1 MSRLVHGKDRNRTT
15 ETERFALVYLSITLQ
30 DVLHIERE
38 TGGVM
43 VSRRAGIKVS
53 PRASA
58 SEAKAPAKRKRS
70 PMSNEHKQALA
81 EGREQGRG
89 VRLYLEALEKNRP
102 KRGRKRT
109 ADSITKRL
117 DTIEQRL
124 IDADPLTR
132 LHLIQER
139 LNLQNELES
148 LKAKTDLTEL
158 EKGFVT
164 AAKSYGERKGI
175 THAAWRALGVP
186 PDVLRKA
193 GISRGA

>member
-1 MSRLVHGKDRNRTT
+1 MRRATARSSPT
-15 ETERFALVYLSITLQ
+15 SITPAPSPGPTRTQGASVGKRPRYLRDDLYEQ
-30 DVLHIERE
+30 CSDHITEYMASSRCV
-38 TGGVM
+38 GSRP
-43 VSRRAGIKVS
+43 SRRTMALNSSSVIPSRRCVGS
-53 PRASA
+53 LTRAIVT
-58 SEAKAPAKRKRS
+58 
-70 PMSNEHKQALA
+70 
-81 EGREQGRG
+81 G
-89 VRLYLEALEKNRP
+89 VLK
-102 KRGRKRT
+102 T
-109 ADSITKRL
+109 SDSISKRL
-117 DTIEQRL
+117 DTIEARL

-158 EKGFVT
+158 EKGFIS

-186 PDVLRKA
+186 PDVLRRA

>member
-1 MSRLVHGKDRNRTT
+1 MCYISRNKILKESRN
-15 ETERFALVYLSITLQ
+15 Q
-30 DVLHIERE
+30 
-38 TGGVM
+38 
-43 VSRRAGIKVS
+43 VS

-58 SEAKAPAKRKRS
+58 SESKAPAKRKRS

-124 IDADPLTR
+124 VEADPLTR
-132 LHLIQER
+132 LHLI
-139 LNLQNELES
+139 
-148 LKAKTDLTEL
+148 
-158 EKGFVT
+158 
-164 AAKSYGERKGI
+164 
-175 THAAWRALGVP
+175 
-186 PDVLRKA
+186 
-193 GISRGA
+193 

>member
-1 MSRLVHGKDRNRTT
+1 MSD
-15 ETERFALVYLSITLQ
+15 
-30 DVLHIERE
+30 
-38 TGGVM
+38 
-43 VSRRAGIKVS
+43 
-53 PRASA
+53 
-58 SEAKAPAKRKRS
+58 
-70 PMSNEHKQALA
+70 EHKAALA

-109 ADSITKRL
+109 TDSITRRL
-117 DTIEQRL
+117 DV
-124 IDADPLTR
+124 IDQKLVEADPLTR

-139 LNLQNELES
+139 MNLQTELES

-158 EKGFVT
+158 EKGFIT

-186 PDVLRKA
+186 ADVLRKA

>member
-1 MSRLVHGKDRNRTT
+1 
-15 ETERFALVYLSITLQ
+15 
-30 DVLHIERE
+30 
-38 TGGVM
+38 
-43 VSRRAGIKVS
+43 VSA
-53 PRASA
+53 RASA
-58 SEAKAPAKRKRS
+58 SEPKAPVKRKRS

-109 ADSITKRL
+109 SDSITKRL

-124 IDADPLTR
+124 LDADPLTR

-158 EKGFVT
+158 EKGFVS
-164 AAKSYGERKGI
+164 AARSYGERKGI

-193 GISRGA
+193 GISRGL

>member
-1 MSRLVHGKDRNRTT
+1 M
-15 ETERFALVYLSITLQ
+15 
-30 DVLHIERE
+30 
-38 TGGVM
+38 
-43 VSRRAGIKVS
+43 S
-53 PRASA
+53 PRQSSSA
-58 SEAKAPAKRKRS
+58 SKAAEAAAKRKRS

-109 ADSITKRL
+109 PDSITRRL
-117 DTIEQRL
+117 QSIEDRL
-124 IDADPLTR
+124 VDADPLSR

-139 LNLQNELES
+139 INLQNELET

-158 EKGFVT
+158 EKGFIA
-164 AAKSYGERKGI
+164 AAKTYGERKGI

-186 PDVLRKA
+186 ADVLRKA
-193 GISRGA
+193 GIGRGV

>member
-1 MSRLVHGKDRNRTT
+1 MP
-15 ETERFALVYLSITLQ
+15 LQ
-30 DVLHIERE
+30 DVCYISGQKP
-38 TGGVM
+38 GGVIIQKAQPVRSGRAPKQ
-43 VSRRAGIKVS
+43 VSKESRNQVS

-58 SEAKAPAKRKRS
+58 AESKAPVKRKRS

-109 ADSITKRL
+109 SDSITKRL

-124 IDADPLTR
+124 LDADPLTR

-158 EKGFVT
+158 EKGFIS

-193 GISRGA
+193 GISRGV

>member
-1 MSRLVHGKDRNRTT
+1 MSD
-15 ETERFALVYLSITLQ
+15 
-30 DVLHIERE
+30 
-38 TGGVM
+38 
-43 VSRRAGIKVS
+43 
-53 PRASA
+53 
-58 SEAKAPAKRKRS
+58 
-70 PMSNEHKQALA
+70 EHKAALA

-109 ADSITKRL
+109 TDSITRRL
-117 DTIEQRL
+117 DAIDQKL
-124 IDADPLTR
+124 VDADPLTR

-139 LNLQNELES
+139 MNLQTELES

-186 PDVLRKA
+186 ADVLRKA